1 MRWKSAVVAGTA
13 LAAAALQP
21 AAAETLRFAF
31 QGDLNTL
38 DPYGLNETFTL
49 GFQGNIYEGLTRR
62 GPDLAIEPA
71 LAERWEIVE
80 PTRWRFY
87 LRQGVTFHNGNP
99 FTADDVVFSAERAL
113 MEASDLKTRL
123 SGVVE
128 VVKVDDYTVDVVT
141 EVPNPILISEWDT
154 WYIMDKE
161 WAEENNATAPTNLAD
176 TSSENYANRNANGTG
191 PFMVTVREP
200 DVRTLAVPNP
210 NWWDTPTHNLTE
222 VVFQPIGSDATRVAA
237 LLSGEMDLAYPVPL
251 QDVER
256 VNANDGTMAL
266 TGPELRTIFLGMDQE
281 RDELLY
287 SSVKGANPFHDIR
300 VRQAFYHAIDTETI
314 RRVVMRGQ
322 STPSAAM
329 VAPGINGFPE
339 GLERHA
345 YDPERAKALLTEAGY
360 GEGFEVTMD
369 CPNDRYVNDEA
380 ICQAVVGMLGRIGV
394 EVDLLAQTKSL
405 YFAKILAQGG
415 YDTSF
420 YLLGWT
426 PGSFDS
432 WNPLHN
438 LIGTRDTESGRGTF
452 NVGGY
457 SNPEIDALA
466 AKVLVETDL
475 DARGELINQAW
486 QMLHDDFG
494 YIPLHQQ
501 ALSWGVRDGVE
512 LAQRADNQFHWRHVT
527 IGN

>member
-1 MRWKSAVVAGTA
+1 MRWKSAVVAGAA
-13 LAAAALQP
+13 LIGATLQP
-21 AAAETLRFAF
+21 AAAETMRFAF

-49 GFQGNIYEGLTRR
+49 SFQGNIYEGLTRR

-99 FTADDVVFSAERAL
+99 FTADDVVFSATRVQ
-113 MEASDLKTRL
+113 MDGSDLKTRL

-161 WAEENNATAPTNLAD
+161 WAEENNTTAPTNLAD
-176 TSSENYANRNANGTG
+176 ANSENFANRNANGTG

-200 DVRTLAVPNP
+200 DVRTIAVPNP

-222 VVFQPIGSDATRVAA
+222 VIFQPIGQDATRVAA
-237 LLSGEMDLAYPVPL
+237 LLSGEMDVAYPVPL
-251 QDVER
+251 QDVDR
-256 VNANDGTMAL
+256 VNGNDGTIAL

-281 RDELLY
+281 RDELLH
-287 SSVKGANPFHDIR
+287 SSVTGTNPFQDIR
-300 VRQAFYHAIDTETI
+300 VRQAFYHAIDVETI
-314 RRVVMRGQ
+314 RRVVMREQ

-329 VAPGINGFPE
+329 VAPGISGFPE
-339 GLERHA
+339 GMGRHD
-345 YDPERAKALLTEAGY
+345 YDPDLAKSLLSEAGY
-360 GEGFEVTMD
+360 GDGFEVTMD

-380 ICQAVVGMLGRIGV
+380 ICQAVVGMLGRVGI

-438 LIGTRDTESGRGTF
+438 LVGTRDEASGRGTF

-457 SNPEIDALA
+457 SNAEIDSLTQQ
-466 AKVLVETDL
+466 VLVETDL
-475 DARGELINQAW
+475 AKRNQLIADAW
-486 QMLHDDFG
+486 QILHQDFG

-501 ALSWGVRDGVE
+501 ALSWGVQDGVE
-512 LAQRADNQFHWRHVT
+512 LAQRADNVFNWRHVT
-527 IGN
+527 INR